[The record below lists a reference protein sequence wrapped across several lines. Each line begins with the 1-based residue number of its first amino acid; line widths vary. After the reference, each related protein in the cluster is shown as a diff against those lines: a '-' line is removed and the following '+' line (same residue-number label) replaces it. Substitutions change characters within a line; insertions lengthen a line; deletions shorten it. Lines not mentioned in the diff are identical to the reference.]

1 MRQMDEEALNEQ
13 AKRIKE
19 VFSKPSSLQEA
30 RRLWTEAQPKSMR
43 DALEKYPTSTLREA
57 IEAWSK

>member
-1 MRQMDEEALNEQ
+1 MRQVDEEALDKQ

-30 RRLWTEAQPKSMR
+30 RRLWTEAQPESMR
-43 DALEKYPTSTLREA
+43 DALEKYPTPTLREA
-57 IEAWSK
+57 IEAWGK

>member
-1 MRQMDEEALNEQ
+1 MRQVDEEALNEQ

-30 RRLWTEAQPKSMR
+30 RRLWIEAQPKSMR
-43 DALEKYPTSTLREA
+43 DALEKYPTPTLREA